1 MGIQRENVRD
11 PACLLVSRCILL
23 QLAVLI
29 SEAQTAIL
37 SYCCL
42 AATPEPIDGGLGRP
56 SPALSHL
63 PLESGR
69 LSGSYPKMGQ
79 SESEKGARKMPLFE
93 YHMY

>member
-11 PACLLVSRCILL
+11 PACLLASHCILL
-23 QLAVLI
+23 QLAVPI

-42 AATPEPIDGGLGRP
+42 AATPGPIDESLGRP

-69 LSGSYPKMGQ
+69 LSGSYPKMGH
-79 SESEKGARKMPLFE
+79 SESEKGARERPLFE
-93 YHMY
+93 YHIY